1 MWQDLPVLFTPLT
14 THRVITREK
23 LCRNPREEVGK
34 EEGRGN
40 GQAPSGPPDSATFI
54 ST

>member
-34 EEGRGN
+34 EEGRGD
-40 GQAPSGPPDSATFI
+40 GQGAERAPG
-54 ST
+54 